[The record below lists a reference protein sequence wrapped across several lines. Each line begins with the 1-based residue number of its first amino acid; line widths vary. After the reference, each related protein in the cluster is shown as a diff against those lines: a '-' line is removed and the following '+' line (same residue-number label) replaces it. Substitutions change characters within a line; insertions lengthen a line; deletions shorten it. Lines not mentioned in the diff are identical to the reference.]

1 MTYREVADRCGQFYD
16 RTLDFS
22 HEVDTW
28 EDFFVLYDGM
38 AADSTEDNLLISFS
52 NELDTLKE
60 IVNSSKL
67 SSDVRLL
74 STVAL
79 LVSDF
84 RRIKSVLQALL
95 HLDGIFMLY
104 KNHMDKLKLNLMKE
118 ANKLVR
124 DVYELDKLEETNET
138 TETTTSGSPA

>member
-1 MTYREVADRCGQFYD
+1 MTYRELADRCDLFDEFNY
-16 RTLDFS
+16 DFS
-22 HEVDTW
+22 KEVDAW

-38 AADSTEDNLLISFS
+38 ATDSTEDNLLLSFS
-52 NELDTLKE
+52 NDLDTLKE

-104 KNHMDKLKLNLMKE
+104 KNHMDELKLNLMKE

-124 DVYELDKLEETNET
+124 DVYELDKLEENNET
-138 TETTTSGSPA
+138 TENTTSGSPS

>member
-1 MTYREVADRCGQFYD
+1 MTYRELADRCGQFYD
-16 RTLDFS
+16 PTLDFS

-38 AADSTEDNLLISFS
+38 AADSTEDNLLLSFS

-104 KNHMDKLKLNLMKE
+104 KNHMDEAKLNLMKE
-118 ANKLVR
+118 TNNLVR

-138 TETTTSGSPA
+138 TETTTSGSPS

>member
-1 MTYREVADRCGQFYD
+1 MTYRELTDRCGHFYD
-16 RTLDFS
+16 PTLDFS

-38 AADSTEDNLLISFS
+38 AADSTEDNLLLSFS

-84 RRIKSVLQALL
+84 RRMKSVLQALL

-104 KNHMDKLKLNLMKE
+104 KNHMDELKLNLMKE

-138 TETTTSGSPA
+138 TETTTSGSPS